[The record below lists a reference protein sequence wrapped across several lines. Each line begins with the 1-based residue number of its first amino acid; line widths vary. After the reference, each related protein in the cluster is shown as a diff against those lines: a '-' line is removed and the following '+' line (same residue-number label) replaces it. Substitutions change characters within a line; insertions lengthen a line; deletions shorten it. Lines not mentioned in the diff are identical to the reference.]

1 MKMKKLVL
9 WAICAVAVMIGCKNP
24 GQTKS
29 AAGNDSTT
37 VDSTVVA
44 EVIEDVRVDTL
55 VTDTVS
61 FEKEEG
67 KIKFSLYV
75 EYPVAGCDSV
85 LRCAR
90 GYINDFLSGAYDG
103 PMDDARKMIRTN
115 GEKLFDSFTEM
126 CAVTAEEDDV
136 DELFLHKTVTKR
148 CETNTFVT
156 FALWTCEYTGGIHGI
171 SYESGWTF
179 SKKSGRCFTYDMMKD
194 LDSPG
199 FLRLMKEG
207 LKKYFTSKDSPQL
220 IDDDELSEEL
230 VSFGG
235 SVDELPLPDTE
246 PYMTEEGVT
255 FIYQPYEIS
264 YYAAGKPEFT
274 IPFDVAMPYLTTE
287 AKELFIDK

>member
-1 MKMKKLVL
+1 M
-9 WAICAVAVMIGCKNP
+9 AVMIGRRNL
-24 GQTKS
+24 GQTES
-29 AAGNDSTT
+29 AEGNDSTT
-37 VDSTVVA
+37 VDSTAVA
-44 EVIEDVRVDTL
+44 EVCEVVRADTL
-55 VTDTVS
+55 ATDTVS

-75 EYPVAGCDSV
+75 EYPVTGGDSV

-90 GYINDFLSGAYDG
+90 GYINDFLGGAYNG

-115 GEKLFDSFTEM
+115 GENLFYSFMEM
-126 CAVTAEEDDV
+126 CGVTAEEDDV

-179 SKKSGRCFTYDMMKD
+179 SKKNGRCFTYDMMKD

-207 LKKYFTSKDSPQL
+207 LKKYFTPKDCPQL
-220 IDDDELSEEL
+220 IDDEDLSEEL

-274 IPFDVAMPYLTTE
+274 IPFDVVRRYLTLE
-287 AKELFIDK
+287 AVELFLNP